1 MAGTLLPACARAAA
15 ALAAAAQA
23 PRGPAPIDLRGA
35 ARGAPLPALAGW
47 LLQYPVV
54 LVPAD
59 ADPDGGGGGN
69 CLGGHPLLLFRLAL
83 GAAGAADPGGGARW
97 FWGPHHV
104 LSFSVPEALLSA
116 PPADALLVEDA
127 SRCAREAQPFVRKL
141 LDDIR
146 ARVASQCPKR
156 AFDRCLRWARNCKRV
171 AVFVKVD
178 RRIKHRPIASVR
190 IIKTGGTRCC
200 WIARPVPCG
209 EIILQTA
216 RAEIAVE
223 ITVPFE
229 LPTLCFQIDADACG
243 WRKRAPDMC
252 AI

>member
-146 ARVASQCPKR
+146 ARVASR
-156 AFDRCLRWARNCKRV
+156 ARGAAAEWLV
-171 AVFVKVD
+171 
-178 RRIKHRPIASVR
+178 PSVSVSV
-190 IIKTGGTRCC
+190 GE
-200 WIARPVPCG
+200 RPVVA
-209 EIILQTA
+209 L
-216 RAEIAVE
+216 
-223 ITVPFE
+223 
-229 LPTLCFQIDADACG
+229 
-243 WRKRAPDMC
+243 
-252 AI
+252 